1 MLVKAVAGKMA
12 DGEAI
17 LPDNLP
23 TPNPDDSKYAK
34 RLNATETRDA
44 CWRGVLSTL
53 KEDPKKPNPKLTLA
67 IAAIKT
73 TTEDFKSFNEN
84 LSKIDDKG
92 QSLFVQTISLENLIE
107 TKPSV
112 LRLSVDAAGG
122 TSILK
127 NNFLTLFG
135 FNALQIT
142 GGAVI
147 SYSYLNADTISSGLI
162 VCPTKVASL
171 GSVHRGK
178 LASEKCIDADT
189 TKSKK

>member
-1 MLVKAVAGKMA
+1 MA
-12 DGEAI
+12 K
-17 LPDNLP
+17 NL
-23 TPNPDDSKYAK
+23 
-34 RLNATETRDA
+34 ETSDA
-44 CWRGVLSTL
+44 CWRVVLSTL

-73 TTEDFKSFNEN
+73 TAEDFKSFNETM
-84 LSKIDDKG
+84 SKIDDKG
-92 QSLFVQTISLENLIE
+92 QSLFVQAISLENLIA
-107 TKPSV
+107 TKPRV

-147 SYSYLNADTISSGLI
+147 SYSYLNAGTLSSGLI
-162 VCPTKVASL
+162 VCPTKVTSL
-171 GSVHRGK
+171 GSVHRGQLSSQECK
-178 LASEKCIDADT
+178 TDT
-189 TKSKK
+189 PEQTPPTDQKVK